1 MPGPVMTIS
10 TGRWF
15 MTPDAHVARLSHGA
29 AIRHAARVR
38 SIRAGHLRDVVCFER
53 VIPSAA

>member
-1 MPGPVMTIS
+1 
-10 TGRWF
+10 